1 MKINEKI
8 IQLRKQKNLSQVDL
22 ADAIGVSRQ
31 TISKWESGDSLP
43 DLANLQAL
51 STVFGVSADY
61 LLNDVDSMKEQSNY
75 PEWVEHLPGTIRSLI
90 QRYGWV
96 YGAKVAVGGIIIIIV
111 FGLFARFLFHTMIFE
126 TVPSGFSPFTS
137 ESEFYPQW
145 QIPSIFTGF
154 IVAIGAVMTVVGLVL
169 AVALKKWGQQTSG
182 KNS

>member
-96 YGAKVAVGGIIIIIV
+96 YGAKVAVGGIIIIV

-154 IVAIGAVMTVVGLVL
+154 IVA
-169 AVALKKWGQQTSG
+169 VALKKWGQQTSG